1 MKLEKKLTCLRQKK
15 GLSQME
21 LAETL
26 DVSRQAVSKW
36 EMGETRPTTE
46 NLKRLSQLYGVPMD
60 ALLDDGRSL
69 EDWWAEQRKDPAER
83 NGKPFHKKRWAAAI
97 AVIAAV
103 RVVGILIGM
112 LIGSIFGTGRG
123 DPGEFQIEDLPIEKI
138 VPEDEEEFPMYWRED

>member
-1 MKLEKKLTCLRQKK
+1 MKLEEKLTCLRQKK

-60 ALLDDGRSL
+60 TLLDDGRSL
-69 EDWWAEQRKDPAER
+69 EDWWSEQQKDPTER

-103 RVVGILIGM
+103 LVAGIVIGM

-123 DPGEFQIEDLPIEKI
+123 GPREFQMKDLPREK
-138 VPEDEEEFPMYWRED
+138 VELDGSFSFVDWPK

>member
-1 MKLEKKLTCLRQKK
+1 MKLEEKLTCLRQKK

-60 ALLDDGRSL
+60 TLLDDGRSL
-69 EDWWAEQRKDPAER
+69 EDWWAEQQKDPAER

-103 RVVGILIGM
+103 LAVGIVIGM
-112 LIGSIFGTGRG
+112 LIGGTFGAGRG
-123 DPGEFQIEDLPIEKI
+123 GPREFQMKDLPQEK
-138 VPEDEEEFPMYWRED
+138 VEFDGSFSFVDWPK

>member
-46 NLKRLSQLYGVPMD
+46 TLTRLSQLYGVPMD
-60 ALLDDGRSL
+60 TLLDDGRSL
-69 EDWWAEQRKDPAER
+69 EDWWAEQQKDPAER

-97 AVIAAV
+97 AAAALLAGIGI
-103 RVVGILIGM
+103 GILA
-112 LIGSIFGTGRG
+112 GRVA
-123 DPGEFQIEDLPIEKI
+123 PPPKEKNWEIPIEDMEQEK
-138 VPEDEEEFPMYWRED
+138 VELDKDGSFSFVDWPK